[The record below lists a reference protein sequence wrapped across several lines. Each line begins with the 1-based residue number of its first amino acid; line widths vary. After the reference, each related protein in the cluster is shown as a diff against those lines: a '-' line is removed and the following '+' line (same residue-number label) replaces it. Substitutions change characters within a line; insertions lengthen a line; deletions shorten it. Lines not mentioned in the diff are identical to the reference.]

1 MNIKNIT
8 RKKNKYKLFEEY
20 GVHDLT
26 NVNYDKIISII
37 SNDIFNVLNNLKHME
52 QLDYSCS
59 IYQNNTIYYSNILEY
74 KNLDIDWLSNLNVY
88 IGLGHFLEHN
98 NLYVI
103 NKPEFCIL
111 GDSGKYVINYINNS
125 VTYEK
130 EKITIIQEFKNNKNQ
145 YKNTYIY
152 NKNKLMLGSL
162 LILIPIEFLNMF
174 SKNKLHSIIKH
185 ELGHLFDLYKQNT
198 TLNNLNKDIIYSDII
213 NNLDSLNVYETSLL
227 KNILL
232 VDKCKQ
238 KLQIKNFNEKLII
251 WFIKIYS
258 ELLNE
263 SELHQYLI
271 NFKYDLDNTDVQI
284 NLFDNDIEREKY
296 LCQISDIYNE
306 RYQVLQVLKMFIKY
320 INNNVKDKFVQKYIN
335 KTKLEKIYNKSF
347 KPYNTNSF
355 DMFITLLINRI
366 RNIFIK
372 NAQMIYFNKLNN
384 ITQYKNIF
392 H

>member
-232 VDKCKQ
+232 VDKRKQ

>member
-1 MNIKNIT
+1 M
-8 RKKNKYKLFEEY
+8 
-20 GVHDLT
+20 
-26 NVNYDKIISII
+26 
-37 SNDIFNVLNNLKHME
+37 
-52 QLDYSCS
+52 
-59 IYQNNTIYYSNILEY
+59 
-74 KNLDIDWLSNLNVY
+74 DIDWLSNLNVY

-232 VDKCKQ
+232 VDKRKQ
-238 KLQIKNFNEKLII
+238 KL
-251 WFIKIYS
+251 
-258 ELLNE
+258 
-263 SELHQYLI
+263 
-271 NFKYDLDNTDVQI
+271 
-284 NLFDNDIEREKY
+284 
-296 LCQISDIYNE
+296 
-306 RYQVLQVLKMFIKY
+306 
-320 INNNVKDKFVQKYIN
+320 
-335 KTKLEKIYNKSF
+335 
-347 KPYNTNSF
+347 
-355 DMFITLLINRI
+355 
-366 RNIFIK
+366 
-372 NAQMIYFNKLNN
+372 
-384 ITQYKNIF
+384 
-392 H
+392 